1 MRFGDELSRAL
12 RSASRVASDVLS
24 VFVAPWFICAA
35 SLLIGVGLMVAG
47 VFVLAGFGWALIAA
61 SAPCLAFGYIT
72 LRGLARG

>member
-1 MRFGDELSRAL
+1 MNQRLATALRAASRAA
-12 RSASRVASDVLS
+12 SAVVS
-24 VFVAPWFICAA
+24 VFAAPWFVCGAA
-35 SLLIGVGLMVAG
+35 LLVGLGLMVAG